1 MRDIQTITD
10 TIRQSVTARDAAQA
24 LGILVDGHGRCA
36 CPAHNGKDRNMRLYP
51 GDGGFHCFVCGAS
64 GDVIRL
70 VEIVL
75 SCTFQEAVRWLD
87 SAFGLGLEL
96 PGASDTK
103 RSEAAQ
109 IALKRKRMRREQDR
123 QIDQM
128 LFDLYVMSGILLN
141 GIEADAVRYRPVR
154 PYGDWDRRYAEAVK
168 MLPEAMELNERLAVE
183 VMGKA

>member
-1 MRDIQTITD
+1 MRNTAAAAKTFRNTAAVTE
-10 TIRQSVTARDAAQA
+10 TIRNSVSAIDAAQA
-24 LGILVDGHGRCA
+24 LGIRVDSHGRCA

-75 SCTFQEAVRWLD
+75 SCTFQEAVRWLN

-96 PGASDTK
+96 SGASDAK

-109 IALKRKRMRREQDR
+109 IALKR
-123 QIDQM
+123 
-128 LFDLYVMSGILLN
+128 
-141 GIEADAVRYRPVR
+141 P
-154 PYGDWDRRYAEAVK
+154 
-168 MLPEAMELNERLAVE
+168 
-183 VMGKA
+183 